1 MSKRSKRPPSQ
12 RQLHVGEELRH
23 VLAQVIE
30 RSDLHDPELDGISIT
45 VTEVRISPD
54 LSNATVFVMRL
65 GGGHSAETVAALER
79 ATPFLRHQ
87 IAERVHLRHVPN
99 LTFEADTSFDYAEHI
114 SQILNDVTADN
125 IEQAAEEDS

>member
-1 MSKRSKRPPSQ
+1 
-12 RQLHVGEELRH
+12 
-23 VLAQVIE
+23 
-30 RSDLHDPELDGISIT
+30 
-45 VTEVRISPD
+45 
-54 LSNATVFVMRL
+54 
-65 GGGHSAETVAALER
+65 
-79 ATPFLRHQ
+79 PFLRHQ

>member
-30 RSDLHDPELDGISIT
+30 RGDLHDPELDGVSIT

-65 GGGHSAETVAALER
+65 GGSHSAETVAALER

-99 LTFEADTSFDYAEHI
+99 LTFETDTSFDYAEHI
-114 SQILNDVTADN
+114 SQILNDLTADN

>member
-12 RQLHVGEELRH
+12 RQLRVGEELRH

-30 RSDLHDPELDGISIT
+30 RGDLHDPELDGVSIT

-87 IAERVHLRHVPN
+87 IAQRVHLHHVPN